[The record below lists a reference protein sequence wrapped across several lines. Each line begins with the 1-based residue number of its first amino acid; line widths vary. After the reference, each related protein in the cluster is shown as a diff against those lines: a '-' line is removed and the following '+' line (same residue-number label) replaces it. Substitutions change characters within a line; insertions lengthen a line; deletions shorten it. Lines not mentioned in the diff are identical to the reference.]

1 MRYPPGS
8 SASSSSSLSGRL
20 RHIISCCTS
29 DTPPA
34 SGVCPPLSSGVAV
47 PLPNARDAG
56 VSSQRER
63 LPPGVPSTV
72 RAPTS
77 QSPRAGVSAQLRCVG
92 VSLTVLAVLAVPVLL
107 RVGVGASHLETGFAS
122 GSSRF
127 WLYA

>member
-1 MRYPPGS
+1 M
-8 SASSSSSLSGRL
+8 
-20 RHIISCCTS
+20 
-29 DTPPA
+29 PPA

-92 VSLTVLAVLAVPVLL
+92 VSLAVLAVLAVPVLL

>member
-20 RHIISCCTS
+20 RHIISCCAS

-92 VSLTVLAVLAVPVLL
+92 VSLAVLAVLAVLL